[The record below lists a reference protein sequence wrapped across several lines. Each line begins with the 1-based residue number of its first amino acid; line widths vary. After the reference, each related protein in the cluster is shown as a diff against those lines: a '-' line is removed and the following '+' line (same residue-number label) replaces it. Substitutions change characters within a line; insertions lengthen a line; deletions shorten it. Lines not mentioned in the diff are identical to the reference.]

1 MDFGQR
7 VVSVRWSVHVEIFL
21 HTRVKCVLGLAA
33 LVDLLELVGPLDA
46 SHVCGELI
54 RTESLHLSNSCKKQ
68 IWHILYIIDQDIIM

>member
-46 SHVCGELI
+46 SHVCRELVSAV
-54 RTESLHLSNSCKKQ
+54 SLYLQTRKNVST
-68 IWHILYIIDQDIIM
+68 IDQLLCAINI